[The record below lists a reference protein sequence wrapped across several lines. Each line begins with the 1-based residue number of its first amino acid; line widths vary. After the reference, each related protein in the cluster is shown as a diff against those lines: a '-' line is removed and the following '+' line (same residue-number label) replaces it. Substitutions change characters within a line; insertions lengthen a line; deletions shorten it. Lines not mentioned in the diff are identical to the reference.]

1 LFRYYVDG
9 FSAGVIIFVTAIAYS
24 VMITT
29 VVSYLVTERI
39 QGLKHLQEISGMQL
53 KAYWV
58 GNFIVDF
65 LKMQLTIATT
75 LALFEIFEMNVTTA
89 WITYLVFPF
98 GALPFT
104 YITSF
109 MFSVDS
115 AAQTFTM
122 FFHFLTFCILSTV
135 SFALRLSP
143 D

>member
-1 LFRYYVDG
+1 MEAT
-9 FSAGVIIFVTAIAYS
+9 SAGVIIFVTAIAYS

-39 QGLKHLQEISGMQL
+39 EGLKHLQEISGMKL

-58 GNFIVDF
+58 GNFVIDF
-65 LKMQLTIATT
+65 IKMQLTIAVT
-75 LALFEIFEMNVTTA
+75 LILFQVFEMGMDVA

-109 MFSVDS
+109 LFSVDS
-115 AAQTFTM
+115 AA
-122 FFHFLTFCILSTV
+122 
-135 SFALRLSP
+135 
-143 D
+143 